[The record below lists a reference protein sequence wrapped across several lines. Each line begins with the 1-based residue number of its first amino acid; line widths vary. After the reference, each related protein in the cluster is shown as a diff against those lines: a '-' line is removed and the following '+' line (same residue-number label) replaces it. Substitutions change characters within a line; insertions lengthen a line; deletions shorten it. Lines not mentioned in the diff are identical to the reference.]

1 MKRLS
6 LCIWTLL
13 FLQLP
18 FCAQAATE
26 VIQVN
31 FIALHEAKAA
41 AQTQLSP
48 QGKVVTMPSQRQL
61 IVVDDNAAVERVRQL
76 LRRIDAM
83 APQYLVRVEI
93 SSQRQM
99 QRQGFGVEAVL
110 PGGWVRIQAHDSR
123 QQSYSPQSYNLRI
136 QGGKIGSIKAGQIIP
151 VRQRVRTW
159 LTGMGMVIEQK
170 NELIPVT
177 SGFDVHIQA
186 AGESYVMVSIHPW
199 LKQLKT
205 QRGDDAALR
214 IDIAEAVTEL
224 TVPLGQTVVLA
235 GTSGAAKQLAS
246 ALIAAG
252 KDTSEQQLQFQ
263 LRVDTTR

>member
-26 VIQVN
+26 VFQVS
-31 FIALHEAKAA
+31 FISLHEAKEA

-48 QGKVVTMPSQRQL
+48 QGRVVTMPSQRQL
-61 IVVDDNAAVERVRQL
+61 IVVDDDAAVERVRQL
-76 LRRIDAM
+76 LRSLDAM
-83 APQYLVRVEI
+83 TPQYSVSVEI

-99 QRQGFGVEAVL
+99 QHQGFGVEAVL
-110 PGGWVRIQAHDSR
+110 PGGWVRIHARDSR
-123 QQSYSPQSYNLRI
+123 QQSSSSQSYNLRI
-136 QGGKIGSIKAGQIIP
+136 QGGKSGSIKAGQIIP
-151 VRQRVRTW
+151 IRQVVRSW
-159 LTGMGMVIEQK
+159 LTGLGMVIEQQD
-170 NELIPVT
+170 ELVPVT

-186 AGESYVMVSIHPW
+186 AGEGYVMVSIHPW
-199 LKQLKT
+199 LKQLNM
-205 QRGDDAALR
+205 QGGDSAIR

-224 TVPLGQTVVLA
+224 TVPLGQTVTLA
-235 GTSGAAKQLAS
+235 GTSGAAKQLSS

-252 KDTSEQQLQFQ
+252 NDTSEQQLQFQ
-263 LRVDTTR
+263 LRVDATR